1 MKHFT
6 LLTNKR
12 HILLVLIMLLC
23 SVRVAYADDS
33 GLVTQQITVDVP
45 TAGTLSNIIQSD
57 KMYKITNLKITGSLN
72 ADDIRFIRKM
82 AGCYY
87 NGNGS
92 KYDGHLQYLDLGSLN
107 QISYVHSFEVYDENG
122 YRSTL
127 NDCLFPLAY
136 LYNLKTVVLPNLYK
150 DYNFSLMGC
159 RNLTTAKMPDNL
171 EKIGNNTFKDC
182 SSLEDIR
189 ISPTVT
195 SIGEYAFSGCSSLTE
210 IQIPN
215 NVTYIGKYA
224 FHGCSSLKYISIP
237 EGLKN
242 ISASTFI
249 GCSSLTTI
257 TLPSSITSMVGGCF
271 GNCNKLES
279 FYFKG
284 GLPTTLSEAL
294 IPTTCIIYVPTE
306 YLQDYKDALG
316 ADYKYVY
323 TWNPNGSG
331 DGDKP
336 ITKCIT
342 PTVSYES
349 GELKFACETAGAKY
363 HYTISDKDMATDA
376 YCENGKV
383 ALSAAYEISVYATAD
398 GYSASEKAQATLYWL
413 NANLKDATNI
423 NMAKTRGVVASAHD
437 GIVSVSGL
445 DNGEEVKFYAAD
457 GKFIGQAVAANGT
470 ASYAVSEALVIAKVG
485 NNSIKIAMK

>member
-92 KYDGHLQYLDLGSLN
+92 KYDGHLQYLDLGSLS

-136 LYNLKTVVLPNLYK
+136 LYNLKTVVLPDLYK

-224 FHGCSSLKYISIP
+224 FYGCSSLKYISIP

-242 ISASTFI
+242 ISASTF
-249 GCSSLTTI
+249 CR
-257 TLPSSITSMVGGCF
+257 
-271 GNCNKLES
+271 CNKLES

>member
-1 MKHFT
+1 MKKST
-6 LLTNKR
+6 LFNCKDLDACKDVCSISKR
-12 HILLVLIMLLC
+12 FAILLVMMVMVGSKALAGASFEVIDGLRYLIDSDTKTATLMANTETVYSGDIVVPE
-23 SVRVAYADDS
+23 SVKAKDGNV
-33 GLVTQQITVDVP
+33 
-45 TAGTLSNIIQSD
+45 
-57 KMYKITNLKITGSLN
+57 YKITAFGEKCFYGCTDLTSIKI
-72 ADDIRFIRKM
+72 
-82 AGCYY
+82 
-87 NGNGS
+87 
-92 KYDGHLQYLDLGSLN
+92 
-107 QISYVHSFEVYDENG
+107 
-122 YRSTL
+122 
-127 NDCLFPLAY
+127 P
-136 LYNLKTVVLPNLYK
+136 
-150 DYNFSLMGC
+150 
-159 RNLTTAKMPDNL
+159 
-171 EKIGNNTFKDC
+171 
-182 SSLEDIR
+182 SS
-189 ISPTVT
+189 VT
-195 SIGEYAFSGCSSLTE
+195 SLGQGCFQLCTKLTSITIPSS
-210 IQIPN
+210 
-215 NVTYIGKYA
+215 VT
-224 FHGCSSLKYISIP
+224 SLGDQCFDKCKRITSI
-237 EGLKN
+237 K
-242 ISASTFI
+242 I
-249 GCSSLTTI
+249 
-257 TLPSSITSMVGGCF
+257 PSSITSLSKGCF
-271 GNCNKLES
+271 GECSGLTSIEIPSSVTSLGVGCFWYCNSLTSIKIPSSVTSVGAACFSYCNKLES

-398 GYSASEKAQATLYWL
+398 GHSASEKAQATLYWL

-423 NMAKTRGVVASAHD
+423 NMVKTRGVVASAHD
-437 GIVSVSGL
+437 GIVNVSGL
-445 DNGEEVKFYAAD
+445 ANGEEVKFYAAD
-457 GKFIGQAVAANGT
+457 GKFIGQAVATNGT

-485 NNSIKIAMK
+485 NNSIKIAIK